1 MGEEKR
7 IKDLATAS
15 SITNSD
21 YLAID
26 NGNNSAS
33 KKTSA
38 MPLKNVQGSSDVYS
52 SLKAYKVGD
61 LVIQNNQLYQCNTD
75 CAAASWSTN
84 SGYFDAVTLASAVSE
99 LNEALSKMV
108 ELLPYVYNR
117 SLNVGASINL
127 SDSFLNYKY
136 ITFVYGSINNCIA
149 IDVPSIIF
157 KKICDSQPEKFII
170 WQWNNIWFR
179 IEYLTQ
185 TTLKYR
191 GSTSGTDIL
200 YLPAIYGHN

>member
-21 YLAID
+21 YLAMD

-84 SGYFDAVTLASAVSE
+84 SGYFDAVTLASAVSK
-99 LNEALSKMV
+99 LNDDLKSFKTIEFMSSTAYTLNANQSLDITLSPYNIPTGYTPAGLIDFASGNNFIQV
-108 ELLPYVYNR
+108 E
-117 SLNVGASINL
+117 
-127 SDSFLNYKY
+127 
-136 ITFVYGSINNCIA
+136 
-149 IDVPSIIF
+149 
-157 KKICDSQPEKFII
+157 KI
-170 WQWNNIWFR
+170 
-179 IEYLTQ
+179 YLTTGQ
-185 TTLKYR
+185 MR
-191 GSTSGTDIL
+191 V
-200 YLPAIYGHN
+200 HNSLSSSVICKPGIRVLFIRNDLVNS